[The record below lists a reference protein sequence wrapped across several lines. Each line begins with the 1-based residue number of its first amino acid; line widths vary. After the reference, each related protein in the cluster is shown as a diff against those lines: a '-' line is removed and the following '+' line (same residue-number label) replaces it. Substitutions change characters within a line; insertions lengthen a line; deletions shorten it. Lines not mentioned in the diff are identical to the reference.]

1 MNIKRIMRLVPG
13 VMILI
18 SLTLSHFVNPLWL
31 LLAAFV
37 GVNLL
42 QSSITN
48 WCLLESLLQK
58 THLPS
63 GCGDVEAGAT

>member
-1 MNIKRIMRLVPG
+1 MTIKAIMRLVPG
-13 VMILI
+13 VMILT
-18 SLTLSHFVNPLWL
+18 SLALSHYVSPLWL

-42 QSSITN
+42 QSSFTK

-58 THLPS
+58 TNLPS
-63 GCGDVEAGAT
+63 GCGDAEAGAA